1 MLCQSKIVK
10 FFLNEWNFFYSE
22 MWPFSIAVL
31 FQISEILASTIP
43 QPTRLRNT
51 QITCS
56 DYESDGYKCV
66 PNIDC
71 EGTFSVRSEALDY
84 YDYEDSNPTCS
95 DPSQTCCHQDR
106 IKKVCKTK
114 EFQCLNGD
122 CIPAAYVCDT
132 DEDCQDGSDE
142 IDCQSGEK
150 L

>member
-1 MLCQSKIVK
+1 
-10 FFLNEWNFFYSE
+10 

-31 FQISEILASTIP
+31 FQISEILASPVPDSKKASMITP
-43 QPTRLRNT
+43 QPTRLKRNT
-51 QITCS
+51 PLTCS

-71 EGTFSVRSEALDY
+71 EGTLSVRSEALDY

-132 DEDCQDGSDE
+132 DVDCQDSSDE

-150 L
+150 LFFSHM